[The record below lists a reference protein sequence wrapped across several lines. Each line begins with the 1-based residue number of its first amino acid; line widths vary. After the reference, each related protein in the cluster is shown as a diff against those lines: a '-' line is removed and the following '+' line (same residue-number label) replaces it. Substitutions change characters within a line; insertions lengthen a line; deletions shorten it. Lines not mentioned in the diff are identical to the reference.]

1 MEMNRNSQN
10 VGALVGLCLILV
22 ACGGR
27 TTVVPGDGDGGAKAD
42 QGAMPAKCS
51 SLGLSG
57 KAIVEYSDNMKLSP
71 LVRFDGQR
79 FATVWH
85 TQPAYISSLNGE
97 LRLARVDVSGH
108 ADSKDGIPLGQ
119 NNASFVHALSA
130 SAGELTLVQMAG
142 SGVKRRIMDL
152 KGVDKN
158 IAEIKGAYIRAAIT
172 HHPTGHALLLA
183 EHGGIP
189 RIAVVH
195 RSGAVSTAASLV
207 TAQIMAS
214 VWLAPRQGG
223 GWAAM
228 LHSTNANGTLYLL
241 DANFKVLGQ
250 NGMGH
255 GAMVR
260 SVSPVVLPGGF
271 AALYNTSSNKAEL
284 ELYDASGKD
293 RRRVVV
299 GDVPASLP
307 LIGQTA
313 LVWTGEQLVAT
324 YPSKVS
330 GQYLLR
336 LLDREGKLLTQAAKL
351 PNCLA
356 VTASQIS
363 AAWGKGHLAVAS
375 VNAAS
380 GVAKSGV
387 CVVVMKCL

>member
-172 HHPTGHALLLA
+172 QHPTGHALLLA

-255 GAMVR
+255 GVGEQHLPPQDQEGPEQPAGGRQQAGGQDDREVVAHPAPSREIATRRFVISSPIELRR
-260 SVSPVVLPGGF
+260 SRGSG
-271 AALYNTSSNKAEL
+271 SR
-284 ELYDASGKD
+284 ASGRASFQPCSSHTLHSS
-293 RRRVVV
+293 RRSSS
-299 GDVPASLP
+299 AW
-307 LIGQTA
+307 TA
-313 LVWTGEQLVAT
+313 AAPDSERNRCS
-324 YPSKVS
+324 PS
-330 GQYLLR
+330 
-336 LLDREGKLLTQAAKL
+336 
-351 PNCLA
+351 
-356 VTASQIS
+356 
-363 AAWGKGHLAVAS
+363 
-375 VNAAS
+375 
-380 GVAKSGV
+380 
-387 CVVVMKCL
+387 